1 VLIRDKLNTHHAS
14 CFYEHLPLTEAF
26 GPAQQC
32 ALRYTAKTASW
43 LNMAELK
50 LSVLARV
57 CLDWHSAIIDALNRE
72 IQALVMERNARTIKA
87 NSSLA

>member
-1 VLIRDKLNTHHAS
+1 
-14 CFYEHLPLTEAF
+14 
-26 GPAQQC
+26 
-32 ALRYTAKTASW
+32 
-43 LNMAELK
+43 MAELK